1 MDIYSAILLSLKISF
16 VAVLLQ
22 SIPAIFIGYYLA
34 TRQGKLALF
43 INILSMLPLVLT
55 PLVVG
60 YFVIQVFHPNRA
72 IGILLEKLG
81 IDILFNWKGAV
92 LGVFLVSIPLYI
104 QTVQIAFL
112 SVPQNLRKH
121 SLLLGNTPLKTFF
134 QVDIPLCKLGILR
147 GALLSFTRGLG
158 EFGASIMIMGII
170 PNETETIP
178 TSIFR
183 HFSIPGNEEKVHLL
197 VFISFLIS
205 CFFLILI
212 QWLQIK
218 KN

>member
-1 MDIYSAILLSLKISF
+1 MEIYSAILLSLKISF
-16 VAVLLQ
+16 FAVLLQ
-22 SIPAIFIGYYLA
+22 SIPAIFIGYYL
-34 TRQGKLALF
+34 TTNKGKLALF

-72 IGILLEKLG
+72 MGIFLDKLG
-81 IDILFNWKGAV
+81 IEILFNWKGAV

-104 QTVQIAFL
+104 QSVQIAFS
-112 SVPQNLRKH
+112 SVPKNLRKH
-121 SLLLGNTPLKTFF
+121 SLLLGNSPFKTFF
-134 QVDIPLCKLGILR
+134 QVNLPLCKFGILR
-147 GALLSFTRGLG
+147 GAMLSFTRGLG

-170 PNETETIP
+170 PNKTETIP

-183 HFSIPGNEEKVHLL
+183 NFSIPGNEEKVHLL